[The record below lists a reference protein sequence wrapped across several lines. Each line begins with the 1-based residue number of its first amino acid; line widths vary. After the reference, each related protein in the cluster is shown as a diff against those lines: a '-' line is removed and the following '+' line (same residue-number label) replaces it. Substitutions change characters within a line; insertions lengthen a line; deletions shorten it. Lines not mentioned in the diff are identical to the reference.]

1 MQGSAQL
8 EHRGTTPG
16 PGNAYRRRDP
26 EATTLYRVMQEHL
39 ATFLARAS
47 DRGSIDPCHGGL
59 PRYVQR
65 ELEAYLSCG
74 ILARGFVRAT
84 CPACKQGILIAF
96 SCKARAVCPSCTGRR
111 MAELAA
117 HLVDHVLPDVPVRQ
131 WVLSLP
137 HRVRYLLA
145 RHPDLCREVR
155 GIFVR
160 AVQSFYRR
168 RAATQGHPNGRSG
181 AVVQVQRF
189 DSALRFDPHFHALF
203 LDGVHTGF
211 DDPASPLTFH
221 PATTLRDTDIDW
233 LARHIRALVF
243 GHLRRR
249 DFLDDQ
255 ERISTETE
263 DESDELDR
271 HQAAAIQGMIPFGPH
286 SGERVHLFGE
296 PPETPPSRPY
306 KKLCA
311 DYLGYSLHAA
321 VRVAGNTPR
330 LERLCRYIARPPIA
344 QDRLAVARDGSI
356 VYRFRKTWRNGKR
369 AVVMDPMTFISRL
382 AALIPPPRYHTLSY
396 FGVLAPAAS
405 RRDEIVPGY
414 QDDDDA
420 QDCRPGT
427 VPATAANSEQAKARK
442 RPERLSW
449 AELVR
454 RVWLQDILHCPCG
467 GRRKVMAMVFN
478 PDSIERILRHL
489 GLPHEAPSRA
499 PPRPMQ
505 AGLPFSG

>member
-1 MQGSAQL
+1 MRSPCALLQLAQ
-8 EHRGTTPG
+8 
-16 PGNAYRRRDP
+16 
-26 EATTLYRVMQEHL
+26 
-39 ATFLARAS
+39 S
-47 DRGSIDPCHGGL
+47 
-59 PRYVQR
+59 
-65 ELEAYLSCG
+65 
-74 ILARGFVRAT
+74 
-84 CPACKQGILIAF
+84 
-96 SCKARAVCPSCTGRR
+96 
-111 MAELAA
+111 
-117 HLVDHVLPDVPVRQ
+117 
-131 WVLSLP
+131 
-137 HRVRYLLA
+137 
-145 RHPDLCREVR
+145 
-155 GIFVR
+155 
-160 AVQSFYRR
+160 
-168 RAATQGHPNGRSG
+168 
-181 AVVQVQRF
+181 
-189 DSALRFDPHFHALF
+189 
-203 LDGVHTGF
+203 
-211 DDPASPLTFH
+211 
-221 PATTLRDTDIDW
+221 
-233 LARHIRALVF
+233 
-243 GHLRRR
+243 HLRRR

-255 ERISTETE
+255 GRISTKTE

-271 HQAAAIQGMIPFGPH
+271 HQAAATATDVAGVQGMIPFGPH

-344 QDRLAVARDGSI
+344 QDRLVVASDGSI

-369 AVVMDPMTFISRL
+369 AVVMDPMTFLSRL

-405 RRDEIVPGY
+405 RRDQIVPGH

-427 VPATAANSEQAKARK
+427 VPTTAANSEQAKARK

-449 AELVR
+449 AELIR